1 MSRALGLASTSKCA
15 RSADWTVWAV
25 SLLTSL
31 ILVGAASAQGA
42 AAQQTCVAGQSSL
55 QVTRFRDNGDGTVT
69 DVDSKLMWMRC
80 SVGQNWVNAQCTGQ
94 MTAFNWPDA
103 VREANQINRNG
114 DAFFNDWRL
123 PSLRDLA
130 TITDR
135 GCQNPRTNLILFP
148 GTPSSVFWTSTP
160 RPGGKSEDLAFA
172 LSFGAEGVLVARK
185 DERFYVRFVRNAM

>member
-1 MSRALGLASTSKCA
+1 MAWAL
-15 RSADWTVWAV
+15 
-25 SLLTSL
+25 SLLTQL
-31 ILVGAASAQGA
+31 ILVGAASLQGA
-42 AAQQTCVAGQSSL
+42 AAQQICVAGQSTL

-80 SVGQNWVNAQCTGQ
+80 PSGQSWVDAQCTGQ
-94 MTAFNWPDA
+94 ATAYNWPDA
-103 VREANQINRNG
+103 VREANQISRSG

-123 PSLRDLA
+123 PALRDLA

-135 GCQNPRTNLILFP
+135 GCHNPRTNLLLFP

-172 LSFGAEGVLVARK
+172 LSFGAEGVVAARK
-185 DERFYVRFVRNAM
+185 DERFYVRFVRSAM

>member
-1 MSRALGLASTSKCA
+1 MASTSK
-15 RSADWTVWAV
+15 SAKLAGCTVWAV
-25 SLLTSL
+25 GLLTQV

-55 QVTRFRDNGDGTVT
+55 QVTRFRDNGDGSVT

-80 SVGQNWVNAQCTGQ
+80 SVGQSWVNAQCTGQ
-94 MTAFNWPDA
+94 ATAYNWPDA
-103 VREANQINRNG
+103 VREANQISRSG

-123 PSLRDLA
+123 PALRDLA

-135 GCQNPRTNLILFP
+135 GCENPRTNLILFP

-172 LSFGAEGVLVARK
+172 LSFGAEGVVAARK
-185 DERFYVRFVRNAM
+185 DERFYVRFVRSAM

>member
-1 MSRALGLASTSKCA
+1 MGC
-15 RSADWTVWAV
+15 TVWAV
-25 SLLTSL
+25 GLLSQV
-31 ILVGAASAQGA
+31 ILLGAASAQGA
-42 AAQQTCVAGQSSL
+42 AAQQTCIAGKSSL
-55 QVTRFRDNGDGTVT
+55 QVTRFRDNGDGSVT

-80 SVGQNWVNAQCTGQ
+80 SVGQSWVNAQCTGQ
-94 MTAFNWPDA
+94 VTAFNWPDA

-135 GCQNPRTNLILFP
+135 GCENPRTNLILFP

-185 DERFYVRFVRNAM
+185 DERFYVRFVRSAM

>member
-1 MSRALGLASTSKCA
+1 MSRALGLASTSKFAKLAGC
-15 RSADWTVWAV
+15 TVWAV
-25 SLLTSL
+25 GLLTQV

-80 SVGQNWVNAQCTGQ
+80 SSGQSWVNAQCTGQ
-94 MTAFNWPDA
+94 ATAYNWPDA
-103 VREANQINRNG
+103 VREANQISRSG

-135 GCQNPRTNLILFP
+135 GCENPRTNLILFP
-148 GTPSSVFWTSTP
+148 STPSSVFWTSTP

-172 LSFGAEGVLVARK
+172 LSFGAEGVLAARR
-185 DERFYVRFVRNAM
+185 DERFYVRFVRSAM

>member
-1 MSRALGLASTSKCA
+1 MSRALGLASTSKYV

-25 SLLTSL
+25 SLLTPL

-42 AAQQTCVAGQSSL
+42 ATQQTCVAGQSSL
-55 QVTRFRDNGDGTVT
+55 QVTRFRDNGDGSVT

-80 SVGQNWVNAQCTGQ
+80 SAGQSWVNAQCTGQ
-94 MTAFNWPDA
+94 VTAFNWPDA

-135 GCQNPRTNLILFP
+135 GSGQTQCVRPIKLTAMV
-148 GTPSSVFWTSTP
+148 TPSLTT
-160 RPGGKSEDLAFA
+160 
-172 LSFGAEGVLVARK
+172 GAYLHCAIWQRSRTGVART
-185 DERFYVRFVRNAM
+185 RVPT

>member
-1 MSRALGLASTSKCA
+1 MASTSEFAKP
-15 RSADWTVWAV
+15 ADWTAWAV
-25 SLLTSL
+25 SLLSSV

-42 AAQQTCVAGQSSL
+42 AAQQTCVAGQSTL
-55 QVTRFRDNGDGTVT
+55 QVTRFLDNGDGTVT

-80 SVGQNWVNAQCTGQ
+80 SVGQRWVDAQCTGQ
-94 MTAFNWPDA
+94 ATAFNWPDA

-123 PSLRDLA
+123 PALRDLA

-148 GTPSSVFWTSTP
+148 GTPPSVFWTSTP
-160 RPGGKSEDLAFA
+160 RPGGKPEDLAFA
-172 LSFGAEGVLVARK
+172 LSFGAEGVLAARK
-185 DERFYVRFVRNAM
+185 GERFYARFVRSAM